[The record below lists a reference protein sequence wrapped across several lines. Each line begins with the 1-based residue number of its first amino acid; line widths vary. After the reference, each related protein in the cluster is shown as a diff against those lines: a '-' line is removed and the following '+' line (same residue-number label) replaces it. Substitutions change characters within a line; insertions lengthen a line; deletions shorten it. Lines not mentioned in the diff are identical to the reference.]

1 MSAPSGTP
9 ASVDEPEASAISA
22 DLLDPRLIQA
32 RGPRGYIDA
41 GLAKVRGGDLGS
53 IPVIL
58 GLVAIIVVFTTLTD
72 QQFTSAFNLVNLAS
86 QVAATGVMAM
96 GIVLVLLLGEIDL
109 SVGSVSG
116 VAAALLT
123 VLNVNQGYP
132 AGVAVVLA
140 IVAGLVIG
148 LLHGLIFTKLG
159 VPSFVVTLAGLLIW
173 QGAQLRVLGK
183 TGTVNLQV
191 SGPLARLGQFAY
203 VDGVYA
209 YVIAAALV
217 VLYLG
222 GQLLKAQRRRAAELS
237 VQPMWVTLSLA
248 AVLAVVAFAIVIKLN
263 IDRGIPVLF
272 LFFLGIVMFMDWML
286 RRTRYGRSI
295 FAVGGNIEAA
305 RRSGLRVDAIRI
317 SVFMLTS
324 MFAAFGG
331 IMGVMYLGSANQGT
345 GTGETLINA
354 IASAVIG
361 GTSLF
366 GGRSRMYSALIGA
379 LVIGSIANGL
389 SLLSLDSWARYV
401 ITGAVLLAAVVLD
414 AVTQRGRNRSGR

>member
-1 MSAPSGTP
+1 
-9 ASVDEPEASAISA
+9 
-22 DLLDPRLIQA
+22 
-32 RGPRGYIDA
+32 
-41 GLAKVRGGDLGS
+41 
-53 IPVIL
+53 
-58 GLVAIIVVFTTLTD
+58 
-72 QQFTSAFNLVNLAS
+72 
-86 QVAATGVMAM
+86 
-96 GIVLVLLLGEIDL
+96 
-109 SVGSVSG
+109 
-116 VAAALLT
+116 
-123 VLNVNQGYP
+123 
-132 AGVAVVLA
+132 VAVVLA

>member
-1 MSAPSGTP
+1 
-9 ASVDEPEASAISA
+9 V
-22 DLLDPRLIQA
+22 
-32 RGPRGYIDA
+32 
-41 GLAKVRGGDLGS
+41 
-53 IPVIL
+53 
-58 GLVAIIVVFTTLTD
+58 
-72 QQFTSAFNLVNLAS
+72 
-86 QVAATGVMAM
+86 
-96 GIVLVLLLGEIDL
+96 
-109 SVGSVSG
+109 
-116 VAAALLT
+116 
-123 VLNVNQGYP
+123 
-132 AGVAVVLA
+132 
-140 IVAGLVIG
+140 
-148 LLHGLIFTKLG
+148 HGL
-159 VPSFVVTLAGLLIW
+159 
-173 QGAQLRVLGK
+173 
-183 TGTVNLQV
+183 
-191 SGPLARLGQFAY
+191 
-203 VDGVYA
+203 YA
-209 YVIAAALV
+209 YLIAAALV

-222 GQLLKAQRRRAAELS
+222 GQLIKAQRRRAAELS

-248 AVLAVVAFAIVIKLN
+248 ILLAVVAFLIVVKLN
-263 IDRGIPVLF
+263 IDRGIPLLF
-272 LFFLGIVMFMDWML
+272 VVFLVIVMFMDWML

-305 RRSGLRVDAIRI
+305 RRSGLKVDAIRI

-324 MFAAFGG
+324 MFAALGG

-389 SLLSLDSWARYV
+389 ALLSLDSWARYV